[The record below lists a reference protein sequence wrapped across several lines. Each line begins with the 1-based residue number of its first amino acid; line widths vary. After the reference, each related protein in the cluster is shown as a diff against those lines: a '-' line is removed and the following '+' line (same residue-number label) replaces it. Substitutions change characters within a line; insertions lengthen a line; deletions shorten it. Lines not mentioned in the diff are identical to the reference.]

1 MDDQLKIIPTIGDH
15 LKNKSL
21 IQMFS
26 KYRALQTVTWLL
38 RILIKKRTLNS
49 NHTYNWLNIIWD
61 IIMNN
66 WLRLTKSWWKTIW
79 TMSLFKIKSQKVK
92 KKRLWRSLI
101 CISFTIS
108 LKLFL
113 KVQPVFWN
121 LEMISRWVNIFL
133 ICGIK
138 NIKLL

>member
-101 CISFTIS
+101 CISFTKS

-113 KVQPVFWN
+113 KVQPGFWN
-121 LEMISRWVNIFL
+121 LEMISLWVNIFL